1 MKNAAFIVLI
11 ILNVACNDNTDDEFD
26 PSSTSYRQEMRTFV
40 ESISTYAHSKNANF
54 IIIPQNGIEL
64 ITQDGEPDGTLA
76 TSYIDAIDGVGQED
90 LFYGYNNDN
99 EATPTPDNQYLT
111 SFLSRLIDVEKRV
124 LVTDYCSTPLKMDDS
139 YVLNR
144 NKQYIS
150 FAAPDRELSVIPTYP
165 TPVFAENSNNV
176 SNLFDADNFLYLINP
191 SNFSSAD
198 DMIAQMKATNY
209 DVLIIDAFFND
220 VLLTANQV
228 NQLKLKANGGT
239 RKVIAYMSIGEAEDY
254 RYYWQTNWKVG
265 NPSFIKAV
273 NPDWAGNYKV
283 AYWDAEWQKVIYGS
297 NDAYLDKL
305 LNAEF
310 DGTYL
315 DIIDGF
321 EYFEN
326 Q

>member
-1 MKNAAFIVLI
+1 MKNQLILLVLV
-11 ILNVACNDNTDDEFD
+11 LFFGCNNDDNSID
-26 PSSTSYRQEMRTFV
+26 PSQSNYRDDMRSFV
-40 ESISTYAHSKNANF
+40 ENISTYAHSKNANF

-64 ITQDGEPDGTLA
+64 ITQNGEPDGALVA
-76 TSYIDAIDGVGQED
+76 SYIDAIDGVGQED

-139 YVLNR
+139 YALNR
-144 NKQYIS
+144 SKQYIS

-165 TPVFAENSNNV
+165 TSIFAENSNDI
-176 SNLFDADNFLYLINP
+176 SNLVQADNFLYLINP
-191 SNFSSAD
+191 SNLSNAD

-228 NQLKLKANGGT
+228 SQLKVKTNGGT

-254 RYYWQTNWKVG
+254 RYYWQTDWKVG
-265 NPSFIKAV
+265 TPSFIKAV

-283 AYWDAEWQKVIYGS
+283 EYWNTEWQKVIFGGS
-297 NDAYLDKL
+297 NAYLDKL
-305 LNAEF
+305 LSAEF
-310 DGTYL
+310 DGAYL